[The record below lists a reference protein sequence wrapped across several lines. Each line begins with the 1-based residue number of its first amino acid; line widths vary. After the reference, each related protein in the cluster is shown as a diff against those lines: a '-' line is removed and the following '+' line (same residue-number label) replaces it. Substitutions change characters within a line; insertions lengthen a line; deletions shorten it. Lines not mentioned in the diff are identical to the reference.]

1 MRLSPTLLRACGRGS
16 QAACDIAKKLKV
28 MYAASV
34 LTFANVND
42 KSDNPNHLP
51 FTGTLL
57 LVDVASDKPPH
68 GSEGHRIY
76 VSSNA
81 AKRAI
86 IDLPGQAVNYQPD
99 GLNAHASRHKVGVI
113 TKAWMEG
120 SKVKVSG
127 FIWVHD
133 FPEAKILKNRSD
145 LGMSMELANVYV
157 KDEDADVWNLEKFDF
172 TGGTILKKSAAAYT
186 KTDLAAVAAAA
197 EEKRGASMAKHSDE
211 KKHRKVAA
219 AHKDTGQDP
228 NLALVVQALSGS
240 LGPAMERA
248 MGPVV
253 TEIKASGQ
261 RFEDGLEEIRG
272 HLYTMQAAAQNND
285 EDEDDDE
292 IVVHAARHEDAS
304 ASASEEEEEAEEME
318 ASASSSGSASMAA
331 ARKKGGGVDNFGD
344 DDDSSSSASAS
355 DSSMEAALEDMGLE
369 DASEEPGEVN
379 TKGNQKGDVNK
390 GRKTTVTDPPTQ
402 GEHFKGNVAKGRLH
416 SAADRGGKVKKNT
429 RHVTTSSIQA
439 AAMIGDLQA
448 SVRQIRRQLKAQSAE
463 HEVTVGKLRKKLSR
477 VQAQAARF
485 AELEGRHSRMSAE
498 LVNLGD
504 KVGVDFNEA
513 RVGGQKFSVRAFDSI
528 LAAAEQSGVILNP
541 QQRIAMKMLADQE
554 GLLDEGVVNRMG
566 RA

>member
-1 MRLSPTLLRACGRGS
+1 MRPSPTLLRACGRGN

-34 LTFANVND
+34 LTFANVNE

-68 GSEGHRIY
+68 GSEGHRIF
-76 VSSNA
+76 VSSHA
-81 AKRAI
+81 AKKAI

-133 FPEAKILKNRSD
+133 FPEAKVLKNRSD

-157 KDEDADVWNLEKFDF
+157 KDENADVWNLEKFDF

-197 EEKRGASMAKHSDE
+197 EERKGATMAKHVHEE

-219 AHKDTGQDP
+219 AHKDTGQRDGT
-228 NLALVVQALSGS
+228 LALMATAISGS
-240 LGPAMERA
+240 LGPALSNA
-248 MGPVV
+248 MGPVI
-253 TEIKASGQ
+253 TELKASGQ
-261 RFEDGLEEIRG
+261 RFEEGLEEIRG
-272 HLYTMQAAAQNND
+272 HLYTMQAAADHD

-292 IVVHAARHEDAS
+292 IVVHAARREDAS
-304 ASASEEEEEAEEME
+304 ASASASEEEEAEEME
-318 ASASSSGSASMAA
+318 ASASSSGSASVAA
-331 ARKKGGGVDNFGD
+331 ARKKGGGADNFEE
-344 DDDSSSSASAS
+344 DDSSSSASAS
-355 DSSMEAALEDMGLE
+355 DSSMEAMEDLSLE
-369 DASEEPGEVN
+369 DASEDPGEVN
-379 TKGNQKGDVNK
+379 KDSSNK
-390 GRKTTVTDPPTQ
+390 GSKTHVTKPPKQ

-416 SAADRGGKVKKNT
+416 SAAERGGKVKKT

-439 AAMIGDLQA
+439 AALIGDLQA
-448 SVRQIRRQLKAQSAE
+448 SHRQLKRQMKAQAE
-463 HEVTVGKLRKKLSR
+463 EHAYAVRKLNKKLQR
-477 VQAQAARF
+477 VTAQAARF
-485 AELEGRHSRMSAE
+485 AALEGRHSRMSDE
-498 LVNLGD
+498 LVNLGE

-513 RVGGQKFSVRAFDSI
+513 RIGGQKFTVRAFDSI
-528 LAAAEQSGVILNP
+528 LAAAEQTGVLLNP
-541 QQRIAMKMLADQE
+541 QQRIAMKMLAE
-554 GLLDEGVVNRMG
+554 EHGLLDEGVVDRMG

>member
-1 MRLSPTLLRACGRGS
+1 MRPSPTLLRACGRGN

-34 LTFANVND
+34 LTFANVNE

-68 GSEGHRIY
+68 GSEGHRIF
-76 VSSNA
+76 VSSHA
-81 AKRAI
+81 AKKAI
-86 IDLPGQAVNYQPD
+86 VDLPGQAVNYQPD

-133 FPEAKILKNRSD
+133 FPEARVLKNRSD

-157 KDEDADVWNLEKFDF
+157 KDENADVWNLEKFDF

-197 EEKRGASMAKHSDE
+197 EERKGETMKHGD
-211 KKHRKVAA
+211 KKDKHQRKVAA
-219 AHKDTGQDP
+219 ADHKDTGQRDGT
-228 NLALVVQALSGS
+228 LALMATAITGS
-240 LGPAMERA
+240 LGPALSNA
-248 MGPVV
+248 MGPVI
-253 TEIKASGQ
+253 TELKASGQ
-261 RFEDGLEEIRG
+261 RFEEGLEEIRG
-272 HLYTMQAAAQNND
+272 HLYTMQAAADRD

-292 IVVHAARHEDAS
+292 IVVHAARHDASTS
-304 ASASEEEEEAEEME
+304 ASASEEEEAEEME
-318 ASASSSGSASMAA
+318 ASASSSGSASVAA
-331 ARKKGGGVDNFGD
+331 ARKKGGDADEDWGGD
-344 DDDSSSSASAS
+344 DDDSSSSASDS
-355 DSSMEAALEDMGLE
+355 DMEAMEDMGLE

-379 TKGNQKGDVNK
+379 KGKGDKNK
-390 GRKTTVTDPPTQ
+390 GSKTTVTDPPTQ

-416 SAADRGGKVKKNT
+416 SAADERGGKVKKT

-439 AAMIGDLQA
+439 AALIGDLQA
-448 SVRQIRRQLKAQSAE
+448 SVRQLRRQVKAQGAE
-463 HEVTVGKLRKKLSR
+463 HTAVVHKLRKRLQR
-477 VQAQAARF
+477 VQAQATRF
-485 AELEGRHSRMSAE
+485 AELEGRHSRMSNE
-498 LVNLGD
+498 LVNLGE

-541 QQRIAMKMLADQE
+541 QQRITMKMLAEQE
-554 GLLDEGVVNRMG
+554 GLLDEGVVDRMG